1 MCKLVHNRWGIHAHN
16 VPIDNRLLNLA
27 LSMGGDCYLVI
38 DGAWGAIPKIREA
51 KPDAIIVNRHAVANW
66 LEMKPEEWADEMA
79 NLFRQQQQ
87 YTKHVELECEPDIF
101 PNFPGWGQPIVDRL
115 KFAADWN
122 IRVAHRLRELCPG
135 VIIHSPPLAHER
147 LDLPQWFEIWKPVL
161 DACDVLDMHCFPN
174 DTPVMLADGQRR
186 PIQEIRMGEEVMT
199 HNGQSGQVNH
209 CFERPYEGDLIEIKV
224 SGIPAIKATLNHP
237 LWTVKKDAAKRIW
250 QHNKIPSWI
259 SASEAKKGDYLVY
272 PRRLGLPCTP
282 FTNDQ
287 LWVMGL
293 FLAEGSCLSRG
304 ISFALHEDEKYL
316 AERAGQI
323 LHKWF
328 GNAWRV
334 YHKKDYACI
343 ELQFYSVEA
352 KRLFEKLL
360 GRRAIQKK
368 LAPELYNRGGLL
380 PLVKGLMDGDGCI
393 QQRDARLILSTAS
406 ESLAWQI
413 RQILLD
419 EGIYATITTHK
430 RSSAGLAKQQ
440 IKITCPHWLVTITH
454 EYLARLGC
462 APGIV
467 KRTLRH
473 VIKTP
478 GYYLAPIR
486 RICRR
491 PYRGKVFNLSV
502 GSEPT
507 YVAAGIAVH
516 NCYWEKD
523 GQYFRPG
530 LYDPAESLYRAF
542 RYRLVHNFLESR
554 DYHVPMMVTECGNF
568 APDRPDYADE
578 LIYYFGQLERD
589 AAYMIGGCV
598 FILKSDQANWVN
610 DLTRQSNIESFFKKI
625 GDAPKK
631 ESPYPKKELEPQPDT
646 SWAKVPEA
654 VHRWYRLLA
663 DESFRHW
670 PDQLIPF
677 KGVELH
683 GDRIGAAII
692 QLESG
697 GDPNAKSAKPALI
710 YNVIPYHAWGL
721 MQVIC
726 RVPNH
731 PSFANRPTAEE
742 LLIPAV
748 NIKWGMA
755 IFQGSFAGT
764 KGNLWEALRRYSGYA
779 SAEYTMADFWANYGA
794 KFKSK
799 YQEWFGIAIPE
810 PEYDELAICA
820 EHLGKAKR
828 GLEGA
833 ANIIATTLKGMEE

>member
-161 DACDVLDMHCFPN
+161 DACDVLDMHC
-174 DTPVMLADGQRR
+174 
-186 PIQEIRMGEEVMT
+186 
-199 HNGQSGQVNH
+199 
-209 CFERPYEGDLIEIKV
+209 
-224 SGIPAIKATLNHP
+224 
-237 LWTVKKDAAKRIW
+237 
-250 QHNKIPSWI
+250 
-259 SASEAKKGDYLVY
+259 
-272 PRRLGLPCTP
+272 
-282 FTNDQ
+282 
-287 LWVMGL
+287 
-293 FLAEGSCLSRG
+293 
-304 ISFALHEDEKYL
+304 
-316 AERAGQI
+316 
-323 LHKWF
+323 
-328 GNAWRV
+328 
-334 YHKKDYACI
+334 
-343 ELQFYSVEA
+343 
-352 KRLFEKLL
+352 
-360 GRRAIQKK
+360 
-368 LAPELYNRGGLL
+368 
-380 PLVKGLMDGDGCI
+380 
-393 QQRDARLILSTAS
+393 
-406 ESLAWQI
+406 
-413 RQILLD
+413 
-419 EGIYATITTHK
+419 
-430 RSSAGLAKQQ
+430 
-440 IKITCPHWLVTITH
+440 
-454 EYLARLGC
+454 
-462 APGIV
+462 
-467 KRTLRH
+467 
-473 VIKTP
+473 
-478 GYYLAPIR
+478 
-486 RICRR
+486 
-491 PYRGKVFNLSV
+491 
-502 GSEPT
+502 
-507 YVAAGIAVH
+507 
-516 NCYWEKD
+516 YWEKD

-554 DYHVPMMVTECGNF
+554 DYHIPMMVTECGNF

-833 ANIIATTLKGMEE
+833 ENIIKTTLREIGKAD